1 MQATELLLEQVK
13 WVHWWIESTI
23 MNTVTT
29 KQVHWYPPGTLVNTI
44 GGNYAHLLVNEDL
57 IINAILKG
65 EAPLYASSWAG
76 KTGMST
82 LPPLATPEN
91 PGMPDFRE
99 WSTQVD
105 IDMDAFRTYA
115 RATFDATEEYFASVS
130 DEQLRQKVDLT
141 LLDLGTQ
148 DISWILS
155 IIVGH
160 VFDHGGEIACL
171 KGLQGMQGYRN

>member
-23 MNTVTT
+23 MNTVTSE
-29 KQVHWYPPGTLVNTI
+29 QVHWYPSGTLVNTI
-44 GGNYAHLLVNEDL
+44 GGNYAHLLVLEDL
-57 IINAILKG
+57 IINGILKG

-82 LPPLATPEN
+82 LSPIPTPEN
-91 PGMPDFRE
+91 PGLPDFRE
-99 WSTQVD
+99 WSWQVEF
-105 IDMDAFRTYA
+105 DMDAFRSYA
-115 RATFDATEEYFASVS
+115 RATFDATEEYFASLS
-130 DEQLRQKVDLT
+130 DEQLRQPVDLT

-160 VFDHGGEIACL
+160 VFDHGGEIAVL
-171 KGLQGMQGYRN
+171 KGLQGLQGYRN

>member
-29 KQVHWYPPGTLVNTI
+29 EQVHWYPQGTLVNTI
-44 GGNYAHLLVNEDL
+44 GGNYAHLLVFEDL
-57 IINAILKG
+57 IINDILKG
-65 EAPLYASSWAG
+65 GVPMYASSWAG

-82 LPPLATPEN
+82 LPPLPNPEN
-91 PGMPDFRE
+91 PGMPSFQE

-105 IDMDAFRTYA
+105 IDLDAFRSYA
-115 RATFDATEEYFASVS
+115 RATFAATEEYFASVS
-130 DEQLRQKVDLT
+130 DEQLHKTGDLT
-141 LLDLGTQ
+141 SFDLGIQ